1 MNAKALEKKWRKK
14 WEEAKLFESEPKED
28 QEKYFVN
35 CPYPYMNGYLHLGH
49 AFTYLRAD
57 MVSRY
62 QRMKNKNVLFPFAF
76 HCTGTPIVAAAQRVE
91 EGEEGQISALKQ
103 MGLSPNLIKKFSNP
117 EEWTKYFPE
126 KSIEDLK
133 NFGTSIDWRR
143 SFITTSLNPPYDRFI
158 RWQFN
163 KLLAGEY
170 LIKGSFPV
178 VWCPKR
184 ETVVG
189 DHDRLSGEGETPQE
203 YTLLKFKGED
213 HFLVAATLRP
223 ETVFGQT
230 NIWVDGKG
238 TYTKAK
244 VGNETWIISQKM
256 PFKLNLQGHDIEE
269 LGEVQGQDL
278 VGQKYVAPHIDSE
291 VMVLPSKFCDA
302 SIGSG
307 IVTSVPSD
315 SPDDYQGLADL
326 QKSASDCE
334 SWGLDH
340 EYVKSIQP
348 VAILDSG
355 EMGTL
360 PAPKLCQDL
369 GIKNQT
375 QRSKLEKAKQE
386 LYMHSFNHGVML
398 GSTGKVA
405 GKPVEEARELVK
417 NELVENGKAIIY
429 YELTGPV
436 QSRWLADCVVKIVDN
451 QWFLG
456 YSDEK
461 WTETTEKALKSM
473 ELYPSKSRAQ
483 FEYVLQWLKN
493 WACVREKGLGT
504 RLPWDDNWVIESL
517 SDSTIYMAYYTVAH
531 YLKDLKENQLTESL
545 FDAIFGD
552 GNTKLAAEDSG
563 VKQATVI
570 KWRNEFNYWYPYDLR
585 ISGKDLIQNHLSFSL
600 FNHTAMFGDDKW
612 PRGFAVNGWVLVEG
626 EKMSKS
632 RGNFFTLKELM
643 SKYGADVVR
652 FTLCN
657 AGEGLDDPNWEITFA
672 ETAGKK
678 LNNWL
683 SFVKKKKGKGRT
695 TDHPVDAWF
704 REIMASIS
712 NQAHKASERLKFRT
726 STRLFFFELPQY
738 FKWYLQRTGEPHAEL
753 LKEYI
758 SVVNRGIAP
767 IVPHTAEEAWAI
779 SGEKDFILN
788 QPFPE
793 GHSPDLSL
801 ITGEDLVKQTLEDT
815 RSILNIAKI
824 ANPKEIVFITAPE
837 WKWTAVRTAGE
848 LADERGQVKLNDL
861 ISSVMP
867 TIPPESK
874 KLGADF
880 LKKWVLKDIPSLG
893 PGWQRKYKQEVDE
906 SKILSSSVDFFANV
920 LNCKISVVNAEEAR
934 SRLISKANQ
943 SSPLRPAIFVS

>member
-1 MNAKALEKKWRKK
+1 MNPKKLEVKWQKK

-76 HCTGTPIVAAAQRVE
+76 HCTGTPIVAAAQRVK
-91 EGEEGQISALKQ
+91 EGEKIQVNALKQ
-103 MGLSPNLIKKFSNP
+103 MGLSATLIKKLSKP
-117 EEWTKYFPE
+117 EEWTKYFPD
-126 KSIEDLK
+126 KAIKDLK
-133 NFGTSIDWRR
+133 RFGTSIDWRR
-143 SFITTSLNPPYDRFI
+143 SFITTSLNPPYDKFI
-158 RWQFN
+158 QWQFN
-163 KLLAGEY
+163 KLLKNDY

-203 YTLLKFKGED
+203 YTLLKFKGEED
-213 HFLVAATLRP
+213 YLVAATLRP

-230 NIWVDGKG
+230 NIWVDGNG

-244 VGNETWIISQKM
+244 VGNKTWIMSKQM
-256 PFKLNLQGHDIEE
+256 PFKLKLQGHDVKE
-269 LGEVQGQDL
+269 LGDVNGRDL
-278 VGQKYVAPHIDSE
+278 VGKKYVAPQINNE
-291 VMVLPSKFCDA
+291 VIVLPSKFCDA

-315 SPDDYQGLADL
+315 SPDDYQGLVDL
-326 QKSASDCE
+326 QTSE
-334 SWGLDH
+334 SECKEWGLDY
-340 EYVKSIQP
+340 EFIKSIQP
-348 VAILDSG
+348 IAILDSG

-360 PAPKLCQDL
+360 PAPKLCKDL

-375 QRSKLEKAKQE
+375 QRKKLDKAKQD
-386 LYMHSFNHGVML
+386 LYMHSFNNGIML
-398 GSTGKVA
+398 DSTDYVA
-405 GKPVEEARELVK
+405 GKSVEDAREEVK
-417 NELVENGKAIIY
+417 NKLVEKKQAVVY

-451 QWFLG
+451 QWFLA
-456 YSDEK
+456 YADEE
-461 WTETTEKALKSM
+461 WTKMTEKALESM
-473 ELYPSKSRAQ
+473 NLYPAKSRTQ

-504 RLPWDDNWVIESL
+504 KLPWDEGWVIESL

-531 YLKDLKENQLTESL
+531 YLKDLDEKQLTESL

-552 GNTKLAAEDSG
+552 GNTKSASEETG
-563 VKQATVI
+563 INQATII

-585 ISGKDLIQNHLSFSL
+585 VSGKDLVQNHLSFSL
-600 FNHTAMFGDDKW
+600 YNHTAMFDSDKW
-612 PRGFAVNGWVLVEG
+612 PKGFAVNGWVLVDG

-632 RGNFFTLKELM
+632 KGNFFTLNELND
-643 SKYGADVVR
+643 KYGADVVR

-657 AGEGLDDPNWEITFA
+657 AGEGLDDPNWELSFA

-683 SFVKKKKGKGRT
+683 KFVKENKGKGRT
-695 TDHPVDAWF
+695 TDHPVDSWF
-704 REIMASIS
+704 REIIASVS
-712 NQAHKASERLKFRT
+712 YQAHAASERLKFRT

-738 FKWYLQRTGEPHAEL
+738 FKWYVQRTGEPHAEI

-758 SVVNRGIAP
+758 SVVNRGIAS
-767 IVPHTAEEAWAI
+767 IVPHTAEEAWSL
-779 SGEKDFILN
+779 SGEEGFILN
-788 QPFPE
+788 QSFPE
-793 GHSPDLSL
+793 GHSPNQNLL
-801 ITGEDLVKQTLEDT
+801 IGEDLVKQTLEDT
-815 RSILNIAKI
+815 RTILNIAKI
-824 ANPKEIVFITAPE
+824 DNPVEIVLIVSPE
-837 WKWTAVRTAGE
+837 WKWQAVRTAGE
-848 LADERGQVKLNDL
+848 LADGRGQVKLNQL

-874 KLGADF
+874 KLGAEF

-893 PGWQRKYKQEVDE
+893 PDWQAKYNQEVDE
-906 SKILSSSVDFFANV
+906 EFILSESIDFFSNIFD
-920 LNCKISVVNAEEAR
+920 CKVSVVNADNAR
-934 SRLISKANQ
+934 SSMVAKGNQ
-943 SSPLRPAIFVS
+943 SLPLRPAIFVS